1 MPTYGQE
8 LQMNVRFLHTHRLLI
23 RACDMYSYTLVP
35 VYWYVCTKNVRG
47 QLFVPGT
54 KTILPDRK
62 RPIFDLGFFVF
73 DLA

>member
-23 RACDMYSYTLVP
+23 RACDMYSYTIVP

-47 QLFVPGT
+47 QRSEFELANKGMQLTPQQVKPSRF
-54 KTILPDRK
+54 
-62 RPIFDLGFFVF
+62 FDLT
-73 DLA
+73 